1 MEVSERFGKL
11 ADHIESL
18 DLPRSFKEEVLSYLR
33 YFKQQSQ
40 LTVEQRDHPRDLKA
54 RWVNLI
60 THTHGLK
67 LFQKFQDDEH
77 FWRII
82 KCFVH
87 AEDPTTLLQPKKE
100 KVPRAQVDPFEK
112 YSVEEIFNHL
122 SQLLESRP
130 PVTQEEFKALKL
142 GLWFLASEASKGMP
156 NRNMARVKR
165 VWEEIEPIL
174 SKAGFLRE
182 LKSGAASDRINFFLH
197 RSWVAIEKS
206 SSIS

>member
-11 ADHIESL
+11 AEHIATL

-40 LTVEQRDHPRDLKA
+40 LSIEHRDHPRDLKA

-67 LFQKFQDDEH
+67 LFQAFQEDEH
-77 FWRII
+77 FWRVI

-100 KVPRAQVDPFEK
+100 KPHKAPEDPFERFT
-112 YSVEEIFNHL
+112 VEEIFNHL
-122 SQLLESRP
+122 SQLLEARA
-130 PVTQEEFKALKL
+130 PVTPEEYKALKL
-142 GLWFLASEASKGMP
+142 GLWYLASEASKGMP

-165 VWEEIEPIL
+165 VWDEIEPIL
-174 SKAGFLRE
+174 NKAGFLKE
-182 LKSGAASDRINFFLH
+182 IKSGAASDRINFFLH
-197 RSWVAIEKS
+197 RSWVAKDRPLGS
-206 SSIS
+206 